1 MSQTITQAMILAAGF
16 GTRLR
21 PITDT
26 VPKAMAMVDGKPLL
40 DYAMGHAVSAGA
52 RKIIVNTHYLPQV
65 IEQHLQRRPVTIS
78 HETEILETGGGV
90 KNVITQFDDKEFYV
104 INADSLWLDG
114 ANPLLNQLA
123 KKWDSGKMD
132 ALLALI
138 PNKGQYPDLQGDFDL
153 SPDGRLQRHGQSK
166 PLPYHFMGVQILH
179 PRLFDKSPTGRFSLN
194 ILYDQAEG
202 QHRLYGH
209 IAEGIEWFHISTP
222 QDLQKTNVYFA
233 DKNQIAP

>member
-1 MSQTITQAMILAAGF
+1 MPKTITQAMILAAGF

-26 VPKAMAMVDGKPLL
+26 IPKAMAMVDGKPLL
-40 DYAMGHAVSAGA
+40 DYAMGHAVSAGV

-78 HETEILETGGGV
+78 HEDEILETGGGV
-90 KNVITQFDDKEFYV
+90 KHVLAQFGDKEFYV

-114 ANPLLNQLA
+114 ADQLLNQLA
-123 KKWDSGKMD
+123 KKWDGAKMD
-132 ALLALI
+132 GLLAVI
-138 PNKGQYPDLQGDFDL
+138 PNKGQYPDLQGDFFMAH
-153 SPDGRLQRHGQSK
+153 DGQLQRAGKSK
-166 PLPYHFMGVQILH
+166 PLPYHYMGVQILH
-179 PRLFDKSPTGRFSLN
+179 PRLFDVSPDGRFSLN
-194 ILYDQAEG
+194 VLYDRAEA

-209 IAEGIEWFHISTP
+209 VAENIEWFHISTP

-233 DKNQIAP
+233 DKNQLIS